1 MDPNRKSKWGDK
13 HPLIQ
18 QKLRQGVPPKQ
29 VSKDLDVP
37 EHVVNYQYYKNRV
50 QSADPAE
57 NSFGMSFQEPQVS
70 KESQEREQ
78 REIAAFAKMKDYESK
93 LPRKKQFSFVTLML
107 IEHALLIALLLAL
120 FGIILFTYI
129 NK

>member
-1 MDPNRKSKWGDK
+1 MDLNKKSKWADK

-18 QKLRQGVPPKQ
+18 QKLKQGMPPKQ
-29 VSKDLDVP
+29 VSKELDVP
-37 EHVVNYQYYKNRV
+37 EHVVKYQYYKNKV
-50 QSADPAE
+50 QPAE
-57 NSFGMSFQEPQVS
+57 NSFEISFQEPQTS
-70 KESQEREQ
+70 KELQEREQ

-93 LPRKKQFSFVTLML
+93 LPKKKQFSFVTLML